1 MGEESIEAYM
11 ENAREHLE
19 TAKVVTSAGK
29 YFDAVF
35 HCIVCIENA
44 TSALILHL
52 GATPSKRH
60 ANHLVLQRLLGL
72 VEPKFK
78 ESFEKVLEITAEL
91 LPQISRTRY
100 PFVSGERMF
109 TPSNFYSKTHAEEAM
124 EKASY
129 TYTFANNFLERKLKG

>member
-19 TAKVVTSAGK
+19 TAKVVAKAGK
-29 YFDAVF
+29 YFDSVF
-35 HCIVCIENA
+35 HCIICIENA
-44 TSALILHL
+44 TSSIILHI

-60 ANHLVLQRLLGL
+60 ANHLILRRLLRS

-78 ESFEKVLEITAEL
+78 EGFEKVWKFAAEL
-91 LPQISRTRY
+91 LPQISKTRY
-100 PFVSGERMF
+100 PFISGDKTF
-109 TPSNFYSKTHAEEAM
+109 IPSNFYNKTHAEEAI

-129 TYTFANNFLERKLKG
+129 TYTFANNFLGRKLES